1 MSASRLEWLLFILL
15 GFIWGSSY
23 LFIKIGVDA
32 GLPPFTLVMLRLA
45 IGSALLAT
53 VVFAAREPLP
63 RDLRTYG
70 HLAVLGVISI
80 ALPFSLITW
89 AEQRVDSTLAS
100 ILASAIPLFVI
111 VIAAFAL
118 HDERITVNRVAGLVV
133 GFGGVAILVGLDPA
147 ALADGDLVAKL
158 ALVGAAISYASGGVY
173 ARRFLHGL
181 RPMIPAF
188 LQDGFALVMVAV
200 LAFSFED
207 PLGTAFSA
215 EALVAIVWLGL
226 LGSGVAYLLFF
237 RILDS
242 WGATRTSLVA
252 YLMPVF
258 GIALGAAVLSEP
270 VDASLLAGAA
280 LVIGGIALV
289 NAPPGW
295 IARLARQRP
304 AVDEPLRT

>member
-1 MSASRLEWLLFILL
+1 MSASRLDWILFVLL

-23 LFIKIGVDA
+23 LFIKIGVEA
-32 GLPPFTLVMLRLA
+32 GLAPFTLVMLRLL
-45 IGSALLAT
+45 IGFGLLSA
-53 VVFAAREPLP
+53 VVAAAREPLP
-63 RDLRTYG
+63 REARTYG
-70 HLAVLGVISI
+70 HLVVLGIISI

-118 HDERITVNRVAGLVV
+118 RDERITANRLAGLAI
-133 GFGGVAILVGLDPA
+133 GFAGVAILVGLDVG

-181 RPMIPAF
+181 RPMIPAL
-188 LQDGFALVMVAV
+188 LQDGFALVIMTV
-200 LAFSFED
+200 LAFSFER
-207 PLGTAFSA
+207 PLETEFSP
-215 EALVAIVWLGL
+215 EVLVSVVWLGL
-226 LGSGVAYLLFF
+226 LGSGIAYLLFF
-237 RILDS
+237 RILAR

-258 GIALGAAVLSEP
+258 GIALGAAVLSER
-270 VDASLLAGAA
+270 VDASLLAGAG

-289 NAPPGW
+289 NAPPDW
-295 IARLARQRP
+295 RSRLARRGMT
-304 AVDEPLRT
+304 VGEPLQP